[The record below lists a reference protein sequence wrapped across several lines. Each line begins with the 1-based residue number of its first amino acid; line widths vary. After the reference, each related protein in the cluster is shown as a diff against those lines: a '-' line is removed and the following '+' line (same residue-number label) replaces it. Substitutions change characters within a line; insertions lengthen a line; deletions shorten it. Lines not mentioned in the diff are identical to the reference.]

1 MELRL
6 SYYTYLN
13 LCSRRWTSLG
23 GQWLYPEDWENQR
36 TEHSSQ
42 FLDAWV
48 KSEMPT
54 DVKTTQILAHGTP
67 IREILRITSEQGV
80 DLVVMATHGQTGI
93 THALFGSTTEKVVR
107 RSTVPVL
114 TVRQTEE

>member
-1 MELRL
+1 
-6 SYYTYLN
+6 
-13 LCSRRWTSLG
+13 
-23 GQWLYPEDWENQR
+23 
-36 TEHSSQ
+36 
-42 FLDAWV
+42 
-48 KSEMPT
+48 MPT